1 MCVCIYVY
9 IYIYTYAYMDNDMK
23 IETQLC
29 NRIERTNL
37 KVGE

>member
-1 MCVCIYVY
+1 MYTY

-23 IETQLC
+23 IEAQLC

-37 KVGE
+37 KAGE